1 MYRNSLEIL
10 VGISPW
16 QELTDAQHDYIHCE
30 KHFVENSG
38 YLTPSILAFH
48 LPLFCFIFL
57 FSIQAWPDGCGVGM
71 RHLGMQVIASD
82 QHLLN
87 LAWTHR
93 DIVNQTFVVVG
104 ILGSGMEMPL
114 IALKKLF
121 GGKAHLVKYL
131 PLVSK
136 TLNNSEFFL
145 LWYYSTLF
153 GLEKH
158 VEPEEQL
165 GKGQG
170 CQTVSF
176 WESWG
181 PKAATWLQQ
190 YIVACMHAKLFK
202 VKQQQSTCRIARSHR
217 SSNDIFDVNS
227 MELSK
232 KVRLQCFV
240 ATIYSPYQHLK
251 SKPIFQPIFSLA
263 GSPLLRWIPMH
274 PIFSTPCKQ
283 SIAWGRSSQAY
294 VEMHPKHPGCT
305 SSCLLSSMYNVIAA
319 AFVWNTP
326 ACHQS
331 QAGLL
336 ENVRGF
342 AQVLD
347 TVLEVLEYNLPEQH
361 GCMDGLSCISSA
373 SVLMVK

>member
-104 ILGSGMEMPL
+104 ILGSGMDMPL

-136 TLNNSEFFL
+136 TLNNSEIFFCSDIIL
-145 LWYYSTLF
+145 LYLGWRNMLNLRSNS
-153 GLEKH
+153 EKD
-158 VEPEEQL
+158 
-165 GKGQG
+165 K
-170 CQTVSF
+170 
-176 WESWG
+176 
-181 PKAATWLQQ
+181 
-190 YIVACMHAKLFK
+190 VAKQFLSENHE
-202 VKQQQSTCRIARSHR
+202 VPKQQ
-217 SSNDIFDVNS
+217 
-227 MELSK
+227 
-232 KVRLQCFV
+232 
-240 ATIYSPYQHLK
+240 
-251 SKPIFQPIFSLA
+251 
-263 GSPLLRWIPMH
+263 
-274 PIFSTPCKQ
+274 
-283 SIAWGRSSQAY
+283 
-294 VEMHPKHPGCT
+294 
-305 SSCLLSSMYNVIAA
+305 
-319 AFVWNTP
+319 
-326 ACHQS
+326 
-331 QAGLL
+331 
-336 ENVRGF
+336 
-342 AQVLD
+342 LD
-347 TVLEVLEYNLPEQH
+347 CNN
-361 GCMDGLSCISSA
+361 I
-373 SVLMVK
+373 